1 MLSFSAR
8 LAKPARVELL
18 VEQVLTIGESQHEE
32 CFSAVEYGEADDD
45 DDDDDDDDEGRRS
58 RRRMKIRCS

>member
-18 VEQVLTIGESQHEE
+18 VEQVLTIGEPQHEE

-45 DDDDDDDDEGRRS
+45 DADDDEGRRS